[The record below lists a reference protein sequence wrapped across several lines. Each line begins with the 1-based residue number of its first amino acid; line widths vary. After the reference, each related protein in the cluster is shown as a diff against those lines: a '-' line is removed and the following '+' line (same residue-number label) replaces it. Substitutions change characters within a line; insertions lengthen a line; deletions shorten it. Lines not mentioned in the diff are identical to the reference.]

1 MKQPTE
7 EEVRIANAPVQSMSF
22 ERFKAELEKNLI
34 TLTDKE
40 AAARLM
46 TEYAEDL
53 SKFYAED
60 WTIAGLTPGMIW
72 HFL

>member
-7 EEVRIANAPVQSMSF
+7 EEVRILNAPAQSMRF
-22 ERFKAELEKNLI
+22 EQFKAELENNLI
-34 TLTDKE
+34 TLTDQKT
-40 AAARLM
+40 AARLM

-53 SKFYAED
+53 SRFYAED
-60 WTIAGLTPGMIW
+60 WTIAGLSPGMIW